1 MRASKR
7 RDNDTDERYTC
18 FQSRNPVIGKN
29 DETSNSNA
37 RSSQK
42 PYHSTRANRIK
53 PTRPHASHIPS
64 PPIPPAHQKS
74 MDSINLPPLA
84 PLGVSLLTI
93 LLAYGSQLFFHL
105 APSPPLQPHQRIIF
119 NLLVSSL
126 WTSYARACLTDAGR
140 VPPDWRPPP
149 ATARSSVRVSE
160 AEKRE
165 GRRRRWCGRCEGV
178 KPSRAHHCRSCR
190 RWGGMRCF
198 WSAWAWVENGF

>member
-1 MRASKR
+1 MKQVAA
-7 RDNDTDERYTC
+7 T
-18 FQSRNPVIGKN
+18 Q
-29 DETSNSNA
+29 

-42 PYHSTRANRIK
+42 PYHRTRANRIK

-74 MDSINLPPLA
+74 MDSINLSPLA

-105 APSPPLQPHQRIIF
+105 APSPPLQAHQRIIF

-126 WTSYARACLTDAGR
+126 WISYARACLTDAGR
-140 VPPDWRPPP
+140 VPPDWRPA
-149 ATARSSVRVSE
+149 ATADGGGGGGSDE
-160 AEKRE
+160 EKRE

-178 KPSRAHHCRSCR
+178 KPPRAHHCRSCR